1 MLRVFEPGSHQYA
14 MVMFQEKQYF
24 RQTWLVLLFLG
35 MNLMFLYGVIQQII
49 FREPWGNNPA
59 PDGVLIA
66 IWLLMLGLTILF
78 MLMNLNTQIDEV
90 GIWFSFFPLMANPRL
105 IKWEEV
111 ATMEI
116 RTCKPIREFGG
127 WGLRYGA
134 KGLKAYT
141 TSGKYGL
148 EVHTKGGKKI
158 FLGTQK
164 PSEMGEYLHQTGKE
178 YLINLV
184 E

>member
-1 MLRVFEPGSHQYA
+1 
-14 MVMFQEKQYF
+14 MFQEKQYF

-35 MNLMFLYGVIQQII
+35 MNLMFVYGIIQQII
-49 FREPWGNNPA
+49 FRDPWGNNPA

-66 IWLLMLGLTILF
+66 IWLLLLGLSILF
-78 MLMNLNTQIDEV
+78 MRMCLHTQIDEV
-90 GIWFSFFPLMANPRL
+90 GIWFSFFPLVTNPRQ

-134 KGLKAYT
+134 RGLTAYT
-141 TSGKYGL
+141 TSGKHGL
-148 EVHTKGGKKI
+148 EIHTKKGKKI

-164 PSEMGEYLHQTGKE
+164 PSEMADCLRDLGKE
-178 YLINLV
+178 YLIHLV